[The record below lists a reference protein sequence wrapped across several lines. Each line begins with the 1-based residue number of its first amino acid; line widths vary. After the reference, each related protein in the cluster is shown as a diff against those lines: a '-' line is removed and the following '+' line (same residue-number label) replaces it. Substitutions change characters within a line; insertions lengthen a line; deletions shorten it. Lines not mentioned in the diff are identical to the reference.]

1 LKPHKQRLVFVSNPR
16 KTEHLVGAAKKTGLR
31 MAFDRGLKLEF
42 HGSQVTP
49 DAGLPPP
56 AAAPVKEPLNYLIR
70 VEWKEPKGD
79 PQSLEVL
86 TTEGHFSLSTIQ
98 KTSVKINGS
107 DIPTTLKFE
116 GTLTALDNKKA
127 QLQLFLGRTVP
138 YVTGTYSAGPSVSS
152 SYSQVSV
159 GLDSTFLVKFG
170 KPAVI
175 QNDESGQ
182 ISVLVKRME
191 L

>member
-86 TTEGHFSLSTIQ
+86 TTEGHFSLSTI
-98 KTSVKINGS
+98 
-107 DIPTTLKFE
+107 PTTLKFE

>member
-1 LKPHKQRLVFVSNPR
+1 MKSFPLVLAILLAALAGQSQPTFQPRLQPLPSPP
-16 KTEHLVGAAKKTGLR
+16 G
-31 MAFDRGLKLEF
+31 MSPRGL
-42 HGSQVTP
+42 P
-49 DAGLPPP
+49 AGLPPP

-86 TTEGHFSLSTIQ
+86 TTEGHFSLNTIQ

-127 QLQLFLGRTVP
+127 RLQLFLGRTVP
-138 YVTGTYSAGPSVSS
+138 YATGTYSAGPSVSS